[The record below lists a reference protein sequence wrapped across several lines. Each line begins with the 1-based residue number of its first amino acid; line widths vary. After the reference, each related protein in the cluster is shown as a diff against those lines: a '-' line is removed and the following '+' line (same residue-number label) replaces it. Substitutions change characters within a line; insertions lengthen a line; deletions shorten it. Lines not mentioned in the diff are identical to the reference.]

1 MLDIPTGASSF
12 FNEDAYNYVTENWC
26 ITNSSDSLFQYQNGT
41 DFEYYNNCG
50 MIYEPLVFEV
60 PVEVK
65 EKCNGDHD
73 CEVDGTILGLE
84 AVHEFIEDPE
94 LNRPQPLVVTERLVE
109 DTDSPTP
116 GPTPGPT
123 QDPAKRVCVGK
134 GWGDPHMVTFDGL
147 KFNAQTRGE
156 VIVSTSLQDPGY
168 MIQGRFV
175 PTNRGKLN
183 KMTGTFAH
191 NVCCCI

>member
-1 MLDIPTGASSF
+1 MKVVLSAFLFSSWISVAVSEAPLTPGPTTG
-12 FNEDAYNYVTENWC
+12 
-26 ITNSSDSLFQYQNGT
+26 
-41 DFEYYNNCG
+41 
-50 MIYEPLVFEV
+50 
-60 PVEVK
+60 
-65 EKCNGDHD
+65 
-73 CEVDGTILGLE
+73 
-84 AVHEFIEDPE
+84 
-94 LNRPQPLVVTERLVE
+94 
-109 DTDSPTP
+109 PTP